1 MNKAKQ
7 WVTSFFR
14 DLKTYWNTP
23 KPGNYISNREFVTF
37 GLGWGASDSADQM
50 ISNVSFAASCFLV
63 GSIYGISFQDIF
75 MIGVIG
81 LPFGYLWNPINM
93 VITDN
98 LGRPPRRTM
107 RFISILLFACMAVGA
122 ALFFVPQARFE
133 RIVPGLPQL
142 LGVILVV
149 SPLSIFY
156 RTMVYRW
163 LSPRFGKFSPWV
175 VIGVIPTIAILLLMV
190 YLPFEQIPY
199 HNRLWAIYLL
209 FMLYG
214 IFSGFT
220 KQVQNLTNVISPDTH
235 ERLRLMSYGVFI
247 SGIPSGL
254 VGAVFPMI
262 AMYTGGL
269 NNIKTFRV
277 VIPAALILLA
287 PFTLL
292 LAFNV
297 KERVILE
304 QDHRPGVNMLDGFK
318 EVLRN
323 KYNWI
328 HNLYQLCRDL
338 EKGVINIANI
348 IFIYMLRQDWMVGIY
363 ATILNTA
370 ANPGKILAPILVKK
384 FGKKPIFMAGRVV
397 AVLQLAAGYYAI
409 STGNVWLFFILS
421 YVGNIFN
428 SASIMVRRA
437 MQADVWD
444 YQQWV
449 SGERLDGCMGIFG
462 MVFAPL
468 TTLVTMTVPA
478 VYAAIGFTSDWDILF
493 SEFYRN
499 KVFLASILLGLIAT
513 VLSIV
518 PFFFYDL
525 TEDKHKGI
533 IEQLKARK
541 AEKEQQETEI
551 IEKAEISP

>member
-1 MNKAKQ
+1 MSKAKT
-7 WVTSFFR
+7 WAVSFVG
-14 DLKTYWNTP
+14 DLKTYWSSP
-23 KPGNYISNREFVTF
+23 KPGNYVSNREFVTF

-98 LGRPPRRTM
+98 LGRPPRKTM
-107 RFISILLFACMAVGA
+107 RFISIVLFVCMALGT

-149 SPLSIFY
+149 SPLSILY
-156 RTMVYRW
+156 RAMVYRW

-175 VIGVIPTIAILLLMV
+175 VIGVIPTIAVLLLMV

-199 HNRLWAIYLL
+199 HNRLWTIYLL
-209 FMLYG
+209 YMLYG

-235 ERLRLMSYGVFI
+235 ERLRIMSYGVFI
-247 SGIPSGL
+247 SGIPSGI

-262 AMYTGGL
+262 AMVTGGL
-269 NNIKTFRV
+269 NSLKTFRV

-292 LAFNV
+292 LAFTV

-304 QDHRPGVNMLDGFK
+304 QDHKPGINMMDGFK
-318 EVLRN
+318 EVLKN

-328 HNLYQLCRDL
+328 HNIYQLFRDL

-348 IFIYMLRQDWMVGIY
+348 MFIYMLRQDWMVGIY

-384 FGKKPIFMAGRVV
+384 FGKKPIFLAGRIV
-397 AVLQLAAGYYAI
+397 AVLQIIAGYYAI
-409 STGNVWLFFILS
+409 STGNAWLFFVLS
-421 YVGNIFN
+421 YIGNIFN

-444 YQQWV
+444 YQQWM

-462 MVFAPL
+462 MLFAPL
-468 TTLVTMTVPA
+468 TTLVTMAVPTA
-478 VYAAIGFTSDWDILF
+478 YAAIGFTSDWDILF
-493 SEFYRN
+493 SGVYRN
-499 KVFLASILLGLIAT
+499 KVFLATLTLTLIAT
-513 VLSIV
+513 VLSII

-525 TEDKHKGI
+525 TEEKHAGVIKD
-533 IEQLKARK
+533 LKQRK
-541 AEKEQQETEI
+541 LEKEEKQE
-551 IEKAEISP
+551 KLEISS

>member
-1 MNKAKQ
+1 MNKAKA
-7 WVTSFFR
+7 WVTGLFK
-14 DLKTYWNTP
+14 DLKTYWDSP
-23 KPGNYISNREFVTF
+23 KPGNYVSNREFLTF
-37 GLGWGASDSADQM
+37 GLGWGASDSADLVV
-50 ISNVSFAASCFLV
+50 SNVSFAASCFLV

-98 LGRPPRRTM
+98 LGRPPRNTM
-107 RFISILLFACMAVGA
+107 RFINAVLIVCMAVGA

-133 RIVPGLPQL
+133 RIVPGLPQI

-156 RTMVYRW
+156 RTAVYRW
-163 LSPRFGKFSPWV
+163 LSPRFGKFSPWI
-175 VIGVIPTIAILLLMV
+175 VIGIIPTIAILLLMV
-190 YLPFEQIPY
+190 YLPFEQLPY
-199 HNRLWAIYLL
+199 HSRLWTIYLL

-220 KQVQNLTNVISPDTH
+220 KQVQNLTNVISPNTH
-235 ERLRLMSYGVFI
+235 ERLKIMSYAVFI
-247 SGIPSGL
+247 SGIPSGV

-262 AMYTGGL
+262 AMVTGGL
-269 NNIKTFRV
+269 NSLKTFRI

-304 QDHRPGVNMLDGFK
+304 QDHKPGVNMVNGFK
-318 EVLRN
+318 EVLKN

-328 HNLYQLCRDL
+328 HNIYQLFRDL

-348 IFIYMLRQDWMVGIY
+348 MFIYMLRQDWMVGIY

-384 FGKKPIFMAGRVV
+384 FGKKPIFLAGRIV
-397 AVLQLAAGYYAI
+397 AVAQIAAGYYAI
-409 STGNVWLFFILS
+409 TSGNVWLFLGLS
-421 YVGNIFN
+421 YIGNIFN

-444 YQQWV
+444 YQQWL

-462 MVFAPL
+462 MLFAPL
-468 TTLVTMTVPA
+468 TTLVTMAVPT
-478 VYAAIGFTSDWDILF
+478 VYASIGFTSDWDILF
-493 SEFYRN
+493 SGVYRD
-499 KVFLASILLGLIAT
+499 KIFLASLTLGLIAT

-518 PFFFYDL
+518 PFLFYDL
-525 TEDKHKGI
+525 TEEKHAKV
-533 IEQLKARK
+533 IEDLQRRK
-541 AEKEQQETEI
+541 AEKEA
-551 IEKAEISP
+551 AEAL

>member
-7 WVTSFFR
+7 WASTFFR
-14 DLKTYWNTP
+14 DLKTYWSTP
-23 KPGNYISNREFVTF
+23 KPGNYVSNREFVTF
-37 GLGWGASDSADQM
+37 GLGWGASDSADQVV
-50 ISNVSFAASCFLV
+50 SNVSFAASCFLV

-75 MIGVIG
+75 MIGVLG

-93 VITDN
+93 VVTDN
-98 LGRPPRRTM
+98 LGRPPRSTM
-107 RFISILLFACMAVGA
+107 RFVSAVLFACMAIGA

-133 RIVPGLPQL
+133 RIVPGLPQI

-156 RTMVYRW
+156 RMMVYRW
-163 LSPRFGKFSPWV
+163 LSPRFGKFSPWI

-199 HNRLWAIYLL
+199 HNRLWTIYLL

-214 IFSGFT
+214 IFNGFT

-235 ERLRLMSYGVFI
+235 ERLRIMSYGVFI
-247 SGIPSGL
+247 SGIPSGI

-269 NNIKTFRV
+269 NNIKTFRI

-304 QDHRPGVNMLDGFK
+304 QDHRPGINMLDGFK
-318 EVLRN
+318 EVLKN

-363 ATILNTA
+363 ATVLNTA

-384 FGKKPIFMAGRVV
+384 FGKKPIFMAGRIV
-397 AVLQLAAGYYAI
+397 AILQLAAGYYAI
-409 STGNVWLFFILS
+409 SSGNVWLFFILS
-421 YVGNIFN
+421 YLGNIFN

-444 YQQWV
+444 YQQWM

-462 MVFAPL
+462 MLLAPL
-468 TTLVTMTVPA
+468 TTLVTMAIPTA
-478 VYAAIGFTSDWDILF
+478 YAAVGFTSDWDILF
-493 SEFYRN
+493 SDIYRN
-499 KVFLASILLGLIAT
+499 KVFLASIALALVST

-518 PFFFYDL
+518 PFLFYDL
-525 TEDKHKGI
+525 SEEKHRGI
-533 IEQLKARK
+533 IEDLKARK
-541 AEKEQQETEI
+541 AAQEE
-551 IEKAEISP
+551 EASELAQV